1 MQTQFDVVIIG
12 SGAGGAP
19 IAHTLVQAGKSVLIL
34 EKGPLLK
41 PQYQNP
47 DGLSDFKRDELFAD
61 GPAKRIKHDVANK
74 GEAFYSSHVEPD
86 INDEP
91 HIYEDNGNQLATIE
105 GYTAQVVGGG
115 TQLYGAVSLRFTPL
129 DLRLQSF
136 NAGRADLKEDPNGD
150 VQTEAR
156 DWAISYEDLEPY
168 YAKAERLV
176 GINGTR
182 QNQLKPFS
190 SDNYQPPLEPN
201 PISSYAK
208 IGMEW
213 LGKTTGNKEPALP
226 YRTPLAVIT
235 RDHEPS
241 GRKVPSDPETIKT
254 SYVNRYGCPLGL
266 KSNTWVSLLSP
277 IANNP
282 NFEIRPNCFVAR
294 LECQGAK
301 VNRVVYFDPSG
312 KERSVEGKL
321 VIVACSAIES
331 VRLLQISA
339 LHDPQE
345 FGRRI
350 HQNDLLGKYFLT
362 HCFGGASAIVPKR
375 SDKSIALDADW
386 AIDCCATEEFIKSRG
401 LWAGAA
407 IYNNT
412 SDRALPVSLA
422 RTHRSTDLDTL
433 WKGFIE
439 DTDLV
444 GDRLANFL
452 DNTVG
457 KGLSVSFMANQVPLK
472 RNRIEL
478 HPSIKDKWGLP
489 VAFIRKTWH
498 SHDRFLMNE
507 IALCCRQV
515 LEHSADLNGEKL
527 QIEGH
532 GGVYQ
537 APNGI
542 ARIANHIL
550 GGARFGSDRN
560 DSVLD
565 PNCRAWDF
573 DNLYVTDGSFMPT
586 SGSANPTLTIQANSF
601 RVADELLKRL

>member
-61 GPAKRIKHDVANK
+61 GPAKRINHNVANR

-91 HIYEDNGNQLATIE
+91 HIYEDNGKQLATIE

-136 NAGRADLKEDPNGD
+136 NAGRTDLKNDPKGD

-168 YAKAERLV
+168 YAKAEHLV

-190 SDNYQPPLEPN
+190 SDRYQPPLEPN

-213 LGKTTGNKEPALP
+213 LGKTTGNKEPVLP

-241 GRKVPSDPETIKT
+241 DRK
-254 SYVNRYGCPLGL
+254 
-266 KSNTWVSLLSP
+266 
-277 IANNP
+277 
-282 NFEIRPNCFVAR
+282 
-294 LECQGAK
+294 
-301 VNRVVYFDPSG
+301 
-312 KERSVEGKL
+312 
-321 VIVACSAIES
+321 
-331 VRLLQISA
+331 
-339 LHDPQE
+339 
-345 FGRRI
+345 
-350 HQNDLLGKYFLT
+350 
-362 HCFGGASAIVPKR
+362 
-375 SDKSIALDADW
+375 
-386 AIDCCATEEFIKSRG
+386 
-401 LWAGAA
+401 
-407 IYNNT
+407 
-412 SDRALPVSLA
+412 
-422 RTHRSTDLDTL
+422 
-433 WKGFIE
+433 
-439 DTDLV
+439 
-444 GDRLANFL
+444 
-452 DNTVG
+452 
-457 KGLSVSFMANQVPLK
+457 
-472 RNRIEL
+472 
-478 HPSIKDKWGLP
+478 
-489 VAFIRKTWH
+489 
-498 SHDRFLMNE
+498 
-507 IALCCRQV
+507 
-515 LEHSADLNGEKL
+515 
-527 QIEGH
+527 
-532 GGVYQ
+532 
-537 APNGI
+537 
-542 ARIANHIL
+542 
-550 GGARFGSDRN
+550 